1 MTAENIEAA
10 SKHATKENA
19 MHAYDGAVYLNDKAD
34 EYGIDKKAV
43 AQKAGSAAWTGT
55 KAVYNASAGVD
66 WTKVANNVQEANK
79 WFSFNWNKMKLDPDL
94 I

>member
-19 MHAYDGAVYLNDKAD
+19 MHAYDGAVYLDGKAD

-55 KAVYNASAGVD
+55 KAVYKASSGVD
-66 WTKVANNVQEANK
+66 WTKVANNV
-79 WFSFNWNKMKLDPDL
+79 
-94 I
+94 